1 MFSVRAEALM
11 IPVVQLP
18 VGGQDVV
25 FVKRWILSLIWLL
38 ALNNNSQVKC
48 LTWAG
53 IWETK

>member
-11 IPVVQLP
+11 IPVEQLL

-38 ALNNNSQVKC
+38 ELNNNPQVKC
-48 LTWAG
+48 LT
-53 IWETK
+53 